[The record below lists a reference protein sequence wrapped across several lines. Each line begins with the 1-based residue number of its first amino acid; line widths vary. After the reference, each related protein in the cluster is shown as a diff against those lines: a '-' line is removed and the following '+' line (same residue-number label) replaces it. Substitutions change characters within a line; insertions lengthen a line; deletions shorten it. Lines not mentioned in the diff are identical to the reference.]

1 MVLVILR
8 KKANKK
14 TKGRQARSWWLILS
28 EVTWEPLLLN
38 EPFLPQVWETIKVYS
53 TSLPF
58 LPWRPAL
65 KIASQRPTLTT
76 HMNSQLLSRS
86 EDMYMWE
93 LTHKFIWTHKT
104 CALLMY
110 CLLITHLSVLPTVT
124 QTTVDH
130 KISRNLQLSR
140 GCLWESFVSAGTGF
154 FDGFLLLQLIV
165 SVEDFFLRCCVD
177 IHPRDAKQ
185 SHPTP
190 QLCGLKQQTFYFL
203 GACGSAGQSC
213 SSSQVWLIL
222 AGLTHMPAASWYI
235 SQKSVELG

>member
-1 MVLVILR
+1 MCLRARRRVMCTCNARLNLPHWGTDRVWGTFLPFTMYFSITGNFRNGNIAMVLVILR

-28 EVTWEPLLLN
+28 EVTWEPLFLN

-104 CALLMY
+104 CALLTY
-110 CLLITHLSVLPTVT
+110 CLLITHLSLLSTVT
-124 QTTVDH
+124 QTTIDH
-130 KISRNLQLSR
+130 KISRNPPLSR
-140 GCLWESFVSAGTGF
+140 GCLWESFVSADTGF

-165 SVEDFFLRCCVD
+165 SVKGFF
-177 IHPRDAKQ
+177 
-185 SHPTP
+185 
-190 QLCGLKQQTFYFL
+190 
-203 GACGSAGQSC
+203 
-213 SSSQVWLIL
+213 
-222 AGLTHMPAASWYI
+222 
-235 SQKSVELG
+235 